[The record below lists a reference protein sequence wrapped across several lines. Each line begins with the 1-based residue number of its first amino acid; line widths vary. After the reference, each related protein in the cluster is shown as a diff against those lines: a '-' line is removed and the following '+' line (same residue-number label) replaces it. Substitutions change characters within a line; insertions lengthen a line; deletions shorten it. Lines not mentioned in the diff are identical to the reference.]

1 MTSETSKTPAT
12 PQNTVPSAGDM
23 DEQALF
29 FHRYPSPGKLEIRA
43 TKPLGNQRDLALAY
57 SPGVAAPCLAIR
69 DNPALAA
76 DYTSRANLVAVI
88 SNGTAVLGLGNIGPL
103 ASKPVM
109 EGKAVLFKKFA
120 GIDVFDIEID
130 AAGVDDMVNV
140 ISALE
145 PTFGGINLEDI
156 KAPECFDVERRLRET
171 MDIPVFHD
179 DQHGTAIIVA
189 AAILNGLD
197 LAGKDIS
204 KVKIVASGA
213 GAAALACLNLLVAL
227 GADRS
232 NIWVHDIEGLVYEGR
247 EVLMDQWKS
256 VYAQNSDKRVL
267 ADSIG
272 GADVFLGLSAAGVLK
287 PELLAQM
294 AEKPLIM
301 ALANPNPEIMPELA
315 RAARPDAMI
324 CTGRSDFPNQ
334 VNNVLCFP
342 YIFRGAL
349 DCGARTINE
358 EMKMAAVR
366 AIASLAR
373 EEPSDVAARA
383 YTTETPVFGPD
394 YLIPSP
400 FDQRLILRIAPAV
413 ARAAAE
419 TGVANRPIT
428 DYDAYLDQ
436 LNRFVFRSGFL
447 MKPIFA
453 AAKTAAKNRVI
464 FAEGE
469 DERVLRA
476 AQVLLEEGTAR
487 PILIGRPQI
496 IETRLKR
503 YGLRIRPDAD
513 FEVINPEGD
522 PRFRD
527 YVDQYFSLVGRLGV
541 TPEAARTIVRTN
553 QTVIGALALRRGEAD
568 ALICGLEGRYSKHL
582 RDVSQIIGKRDGVL
596 DFSALSLLI
605 SQRGATFFTDTY
617 VKFAPTAEE
626 IAEMTVMAAQEIR
639 RFGITPRAALVSHS
653 NFGSRDS
660 ESASKMR
667 AATELVRTVAPEL
680 EADGEMHGDSAI
692 SEVLRKRVMPNS
704 TLSGEANLLVFP
716 NLDAA
721 NITLGVVKTMTDSL
735 HVGPILLGA
744 ALPAH
749 ILSPSVTSRG
759 VVNMAALAVVEATH
773 PYEDEA

>member
-1 MTSETSKTPAT
+1 MDHQEKSKSEKNLTGGSL
-12 PQNTVPSAGDM
+12 

-29 FHRYPSPGKLEIRA
+29 FHRYPRPGKLEIQA

-69 DNPALAA
+69 DNPEQAA

-120 GIDVFDIEID
+120 GIDVFDIEVD
-130 AAGVDDMVNV
+130 APDVDQMVATV
-140 ISALE
+140 ASLE

-156 KAPECFDVERRLRET
+156 KAPECFRIEKQLREK
-171 MDIPVFHD
+171 MKIPVFHD

-189 AAILNGLD
+189 AAILNGLE
-197 LAGKDIS
+197 LAGKKIDE
-204 KVKIVASGA
+204 VKIVASGA
-213 GAAALACLNLLVAL
+213 GAAALACLNLLVTL
-227 GADRS
+227 GAKRE
-232 NIWVHDIEGLVYEGR
+232 NIWVHDLEGLVYEGR
-247 EVLMDQWKS
+247 VELMDEWKAI
-256 VYAQNSDKRVL
+256 YAQKSDTRTL
-267 ADSIG
+267 AENIG

-294 AEKPLIM
+294 ADKPLIM
-301 ALANPNPEIMPELA
+301 ALANPTPEIMPDLA

-349 DCGARTINE
+349 DCGAETINE

-366 AIASLAR
+366 AIAALAR

-383 YTTETPVFGPD
+383 YSGETPVFGPD

-400 FDQRLILRIAPAV
+400 FDPRLILRIAPAV
-413 ARAAAE
+413 AKAAAE
-419 TGVANRPIT
+419 SGVARRPIT
-428 DYDAYLDQ
+428 DFDVYLDH
-436 LNRFVFRSGFL
+436 LNRFVFRSGFI
-447 MKPIFA
+447 MKPIFT
-453 AAKTAAKNRVI
+453 AAKTAERKRVV
-464 FAEGE
+464 FSEGE

-476 AQVLLEEGTAR
+476 AQVLIEEGIAE
-487 PILIGRPQI
+487 PIIIGRPQV

-503 YGLRIRPDAD
+503 YGLRIRPLSD
-513 FEVINPEGD
+513 FEVINPEDD
-522 PRFRD
+522 PRFRE
-527 YVDQYFSLVGRLGV
+527 YVDLYLQLVGRRGV
-541 TPEAARTIVRTN
+541 IPEAARTIVRTN
-553 QTVIGALALRRGEAD
+553 TTVIGALALKRGEAD
-568 ALICGLEGRYSKHL
+568 ALICGLEGRYEKHL
-582 RDVSQIIGKRDGVL
+582 RDVRQIIGKRPNVR

-617 VKFAPTAEE
+617 VTFNPTAEE
-626 IAEMTVMAAQEIR
+626 IAEATVLAAEEIK

-653 NFGSRDS
+653 NFGSRES
-660 ESASKMR
+660 ESATKMR
-667 AATELVRTVAPEL
+667 NALQLVREAAPDL
-680 EADGEMHGDSAI
+680 EVDGEMHGESAI
-692 SEVLRKRVMPNS
+692 SEELRRRVMPHT
-704 TLSGEANLLVFP
+704 TLHDEANLLVFP

-721 NITLGVVKTMTDSL
+721 NITLGVVKSMTDGL
-735 HVGPILLGA
+735 HVGPILLGTA
-744 ALPAH
+744 MPAH
-749 ILSPSVTSRG
+749 ILAPSVTSRG
-759 VVNMAALAVVEATH
+759 VVNMAALAVVEASQ
-773 PYEDEA
+773 PA